1 MPITETYT
9 TEAEVKAYM
18 AAQLGAVLA
27 SACGWLDVN
36 HAEYQT
42 AVNNLLRAGRVA
54 TVDLLPGATIELLAT
69 VEIWR
74 RVVNQFTLAV
84 NFSADGLSASQEAL
98 FQHAKDRLAAA
109 EAAAAPY
116 YRTGPPPARSTVH
129 PTEYIP
135 FKK

>member
-42 AVNNLLRAGRVA
+42 AVNNLLRAGRID
-54 TVDLLPGATIELLAT
+54 TVDLLPGATIERLAT

-74 RVVNQFTLAV
+74 RVVNHFTLAIQ
-84 NFSADGLSASQEAL
+84 FSADGLSAGQDKL
-98 FQHAKDRLAAA
+98 FDHARVQLAQA

-129 PTEYIP
+129 PTQYIP